1 MGSHDLSF
9 WKSDKSH
16 ISLMACTKHNLYYND
31 FKLENIDSENILKIV
46 TFVFL
51 FIHLFSL

>member
-1 MGSHDLSF
+1 MGF

-16 ISLMACTKHNLYYND
+16 ISLIACTKHNLYYND